1 MNHADSL
8 SGLVLQP
15 MIYTS
20 PGMRSWK
27 SGGSGSVTMRS
38 TPALEPLGIFQKRI
52 DSVGRLAH
60 NRRTITQGGAMT
72 DKTQTVLAKSARFHV
87 RATSRQAQLIRAGA
101 SRRGVKLTDYILDS
115 LCTQAEMDLADQ
127 NHFVLPK
134 EKWDAFLKALD
145 GPPKVPP
152 GLKRLFSRPSR
163 AASR

>member
-1 MNHADSL
+1 
-8 SGLVLQP
+8 
-15 MIYTS
+15 
-20 PGMRSWK
+20 MRGDAK
-27 SGGSGSVTMRS
+27 M
-38 TPALEPLGIFQKRI
+38 
-52 DSVGRLAH
+52 
-60 NRRTITQGGAMT
+60 

-115 LCTQAEMDLADQ
+115 LCAQAEMDLADQ

-152 GLKRLFSRPSR
+152 GLKRLFARPSR